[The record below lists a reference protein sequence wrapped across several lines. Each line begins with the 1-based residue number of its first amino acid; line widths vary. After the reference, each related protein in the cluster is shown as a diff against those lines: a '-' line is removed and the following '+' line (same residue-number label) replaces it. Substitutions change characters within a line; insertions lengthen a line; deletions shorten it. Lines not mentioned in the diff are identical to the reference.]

1 MTAQSVLA
9 IIAGGFGV
17 LMGASP
23 LLQAVRAHRRRSA
36 EDVSLAFLAI
46 LWCGGLA
53 WLAYGLA
60 LANPALIVA
69 NAVGVVCSGTALG
82 VSLYWSRPPASA
94 VAEIGSLETHGTL
107 TAEDLA
113 FLRAA
118 SEPGHA
124 GG

>member
-1 MTAQSVLA
+1 VNAASVLA
-9 IIAGGFGV
+9 VVAGGFGV
-17 LMGASP
+17 AMGASP

-60 LANPALIVA
+60 LGNTALTVA
-69 NAVGVVCSGTALG
+69 NAVGVLCSGTALA
-82 VSLYWSRPPASA
+82 VSLYWTRRPAA
-94 VAEIGSLETHGTL
+94 GAQDIGPPETFGTL
-107 TAEDLA
+107 TDEDLA

-118 SEPGHA
+118 SGP
-124 GG
+124 